1 MHNYKT
7 LAKHWEHK
15 LNRTEAWQQSLAT
28 YRFKKWKDYDALAIE
43 DAKKHFDEADGNE

>member
-28 YRFKKWKDYDALAIE
+28 YRFKKWKDYEVLAIKDAMNHLRGE
-43 DAKKHFDEADGNE
+43 DK